1 MRTGTPKP
9 NPGTNICCQRKM
21 LVSFFSTSRGTSKT
35 SSLPVQID
43 EAFADSQA
51 PNANAIKNA
60 RGVVLKRKLVG
71 LFKSPDGTLLFG
83 DCKGS
88 GDENYRP
95 SADFAD
101 PAKPVFRCTC
111 PSHQVPC
118 KHSLAL
124 LYAHAQGAKFVEKD
138 VPVEIAEK
146 RTKIQQRAE
155 KKKVETDKPRQVNL
169 PALKKKI
176 QAQLEGLNLLES
188 LTNDLIRAGLGT
200 LNAKSARQIE
210 EQAKQLGNAYLPG
223 AQNAL
228 HALTG
233 LFYRSE
239 ISSEDELKTSERER
253 VYSTALD
260 QLNRLHSLCK
270 QGRKYLNSRLED
282 PELKPEIETDI
293 AAWLG
298 HAWQLQ
304 ELRKEGLVQASV
316 ELLQLAFNSHDD
328 WTRQE
333 FVETGVWLNLQSG
346 AVQLTRN
353 YRPYQAAKFI
363 REDDSCFHVVVC
375 AELCVYPGNMN
386 PRVRWETM
394 QPRPVTPADFARA
407 REHAK
412 TDLKAVIKDVKT
424 QLKSPLG
431 DRNPFALV
439 RYRGL
444 ARAGDAVILEDRN
457 GERVVLTD
465 ISHEGEPATVH
476 LLSMLSKNAHRDHAM
491 LLRFH
496 HDLDSQKLHAKPLSI
511 LTESEIVRLA
521 Y

>member
-1 MRTGTPKP
+1 M
-9 NPGTNICCQRKM
+9 
-21 LVSFFSTSRGTSKT
+21 
-35 SSLPVQID
+35 QID
-43 EAFADSQA
+43 EAYVDSQA
-51 PNANAIKNA
+51 PNAAAIKNA

-71 LFKSPDGTLLFG
+71 LFRSPDGTLLFG

-88 GDENYRP
+88 GAENYRP

-101 PAKPVFRCTC
+101 STKPVYRCTC
-111 PSHQVPC
+111 PSHQFPC

-138 VPVEIAEK
+138 VPAEIAEK
-146 RTKIQQRAE
+146 RAKVQQRAE
-155 KKKVETDKPRQVNL
+155 KKKVEGDKPHKVNTS
-169 PALKKKI
+169 ALKKKI
-176 QAQLEGLNLLES
+176 ETQMTGINLLES
-188 LTNDLIRAGLGT
+188 LVTDLMRAGLGT

-239 ISSEDELKTSERER
+239 ISSEDELKTAERER
-253 VYSTALD
+253 VYSSALD

-270 QGRKYLNSRLED
+270 QGRKYLSTRLED
-282 PELKPEIETDI
+282 PELKPETETDI

-298 HAWQLQ
+298 HAWQLR
-304 ELRKEGLVQASV
+304 ELKDAGLVQPGA

-328 WTRQE
+328 WTRKE
-333 FVETGVWLNLQSG
+333 LVETGVWLNLQTG

-353 YRPYQAAKFI
+353 YRPYHAAKFI

-375 AELCVYPGNMN
+375 PELCVYPGNLN
-386 PRVRWETM
+386 PRVRWEAM
-394 QPRPVTPADFARA
+394 QPRPATKEDYKKA
-407 REHAK
+407 REYAK
-412 TDLKAVIKDVKT
+412 ADLKAVVKDVKA

-431 DRNPFALV
+431 DRHPFALV
-439 RYRGL
+439 RFRALG
-444 ARAGDAVILEDRN
+444 RAGEEVVIEDAN
-457 GERVVLTD
+457 GERLVLNE
-465 ISHEGEPATVH
+465 HEHENAPATIS
-476 LLSMLSKNAHRDHAM
+476 LLPMLPREVCREQVA
-491 LLRFH
+491 LVRFH
-496 HDLDSQKLHAKPLSI
+496 HDLDSQKLHAKPWSLV
-511 LTESEIVRLA
+511 TDAEIIRLA

>member
-1 MRTGTPKP
+1 M
-9 NPGTNICCQRKM
+9 
-21 LVSFFSTSRGTSKT
+21 
-35 SSLPVQID
+35 QID
-43 EAFADSQA
+43 EAYADSQA
-51 PNANAIKNA
+51 PNAGAIKNA

-71 LFKSPDGTLLFG
+71 LFRSPDGTLLFG

-88 GDENYRP
+88 GAENYRP

-101 PAKPVFRCTC
+101 PSKPVFRCTC
-111 PSHQVPC
+111 PSRQFPC

-138 VPVEIAEK
+138 VPSEITEK
-146 RTKIQQRAE
+146 RSKIQQRAE
-155 KKKVETDKPRQVNL
+155 KKKVEPDKPRQVNVS
-169 PALKKKI
+169 ALKKKI

-188 LTNDLIRAGLGT
+188 LTSDLIRAGLGT

-239 ISSEDELKTSERER
+239 ISSEEELKTSDRER
-253 VYSTALD
+253 VYSAALD

-270 QGRKYLNSRLED
+270 QGRNYLTSRLED
-282 PELKPEIETDI
+282 PELKPETETDI

-298 HAWQLQ
+298 HAWQLR
-304 ELRKEGLVQASV
+304 ELKDAGLVQSNV

-328 WTRQE
+328 WTRNE
-333 FVETGVWLNLQSG
+333 FVETGVWLNLQTG
-346 AVQLTRN
+346 ALQLTRN
-353 YRPYQAAKFI
+353 YRPYQAARFI
-363 REDDSCFHVVVC
+363 REDDSCFHVVTC
-375 AELCVYPGNMN
+375 SELCVYPGNIN
-386 PRVRWETM
+386 PRVRWESM
-394 QPRPVTPADFARA
+394 QPRPPTNGDYAKARQY
-407 REHAK
+407 AK
-412 TDLKAVIKDVKT
+412 TDLRAVIKDVKA

-431 DRNPFALV
+431 DRRPFALV
-439 RYRGL
+439 RYRMLG
-444 ARAGDAVILEDRN
+444 RAGDYTLLEDAS
-457 GERVVLTD
+457 GERLVLTD
-465 ISHEGEPATVH
+465 TSHESEPATLH
-476 LLSMLSKNAHRDHAM
+476 LLSLLPKTAHRDQAI

-511 LTESEIVRLA
+511 VTENEIVRLA
-521 Y
+521 C